1 MNAGSGLVDLCPG
14 VATVA
19 LGGSYGGAATGAT
32 WSDGGKGGTFT
43 NNTGS
48 TPQTATY
55 IPSVNANGSIAL
67 KLTTLGGCVISANKA
82 VFVNGQTT
90 WLGIS
95 TDWGLGSNW
104 SNGVIPISCTKVIV
118 PNGKPFMPTLT
129 GIDNMCYSL
138 SVQPGA
144 TVNMATGAKLLITGK
159 NSLNG
164 PPGQLVRE
172 R

>member
-1 MNAGSGLVDLCPG
+1 MRVQAWSIFVPVLLLLLWVEVMEVLQPALPG
-14 VATVA
+14 AMAVRVEHLPTTP
-19 LGGSYGGAATGAT
+19 AA
-32 WSDGGKGGTFT
+32 
-43 NNTGS
+43 
-48 TPQTATY
+48 PQTATY